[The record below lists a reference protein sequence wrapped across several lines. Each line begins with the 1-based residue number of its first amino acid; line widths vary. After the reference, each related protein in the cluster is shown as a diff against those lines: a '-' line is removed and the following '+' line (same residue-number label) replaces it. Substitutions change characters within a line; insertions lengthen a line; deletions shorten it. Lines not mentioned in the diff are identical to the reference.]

1 MSSLITCS
9 HVSKKYDKDFFALK
23 DVNLSFEKGK
33 IYGLIGRNGAGK
45 TTLLKALIQQLF
57 PTNGEIRLTDD
68 IKVCLSRDYQHFFL
82 KQKCSAILQLAR
94 EMYPKWDKDFEKELI
109 KQLQFPYKKV
119 YEKISRGNQNM
130 LSIIIALCSKADI
143 ILLDEP
149 YTGLDPVNRK
159 IIYQHI
165 IQLNEEEDITFI
177 ISSHLITELE
187 NMLQQVIMIDSGQV
201 IIDDELE
208 AVKSKAF
215 RFTGV
220 EEILNKELK
229 GLNIIAREKLGNQLI
244 IDVYDFIDENTL
256 GTLEK
261 VGIHVSL
268 LDLQELMVG
277 LTMKGGALI

>member
-1 MSSLITCS
+1 MNSLITCS
-9 HVSKKYDKDFFALK
+9 HVSKKFDKDFYALN

-45 TTLLKALIQQLF
+45 TTLLKAVIKQLF
-57 PTNGEIRLTDD
+57 PSAGEVKLTEG

-82 KQKCSAILQLAR
+82 KQKCSAILQLAKEINPNWDR
-94 EMYPKWDKDFEKELI
+94 EFEKQLI
-109 KQLQFPYKKV
+109 RQLQFPYKKV

-130 LSIIIALCSKADI
+130 LSIIIALCSKADV

-165 IQLNEEEDITFI
+165 LRLNEEEGITFV

-187 NMLQQVIMIDSGQV
+187 NMLQHVIIIDSGEV
-201 IIDDELE
+201 IINDELD
-208 AVKSKAF
+208 VIKSKAY
-215 RFTGV
+215 RFIGS
-220 EEILNKELK
+220 ENRLLERLK
-229 GLNIIAREKLGNQLI
+229 GRNIIAREKLGNQLT
-244 IDVYDFIDENTL
+244 IDVFDTIDLGFIN
-256 GTLEK
+256 TLEK
-261 VGIHVSL
+261 EGIHVSL

-277 LTMKGGALI
+277 LTMKGGL